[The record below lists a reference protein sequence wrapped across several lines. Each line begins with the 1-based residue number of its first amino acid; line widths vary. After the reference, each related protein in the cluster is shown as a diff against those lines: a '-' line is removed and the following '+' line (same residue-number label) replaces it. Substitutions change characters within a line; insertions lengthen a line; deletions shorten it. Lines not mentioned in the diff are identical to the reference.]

1 MKWTEDQ
8 LKAIETRKKNLLV
21 SAAAG
26 SGKTALLI
34 ERIRRIVVEEKTSV
48 DALLVLTFTRSAAAE
63 MKERLS
69 AALMAELERE
79 GVDSDFVI
87 AQISRLGAASISTL
101 HAFCNNLVKDYFQEG
116 GIDPEF
122 KLGNETEL
130 SIMVQEALEELFEE
144 KYQEIPPD
152 GGTPFSR
159 LVDMFT
165 GNRDDR
171 ELKSLV
177 ENFHYFL
184 VTQPDSENWCERALS
199 YFDLD
204 AEGFWKSP
212 WGHELDSLIRTDMEG
227 AYELLEKAYAL
238 CRDYEGFEKTAAQL
252 QEDFFAAGLAIDA
265 LEEGYD
271 DFRKALSGIRFARYS
286 GNKKADAETS
296 DRIKDLRN
304 EAKGIIQG
312 LQKRLNLDLSEAL
325 AQLSEMRQPMAD
337 LVALTRDFQ
346 KKYHEKKVSKTLL
359 DFNDLEQSTLR
370 ILKNSAIADELK
382 ERYEYV
388 FLDEYQ
394 DTNDMQEAIIRR
406 IVRDD
411 NYFMV
416 GDVKQSI
423 YRFRLADPTIFIE
436 KYHAFSQKTD
446 AFNDL
451 ITLSQN
457 FRSCQGVVDGVNGV
471 FEAIMSPELGEIEY
485 DGRARLYKGL
495 DNEGPYVK
503 TQVHIIENKT
513 DEDTD
518 PIVGEMPAVEM
529 EARFIAREIQS
540 RVGKPVFDTKTGE
553 ERLLQYRDIGVL
565 MRSVAGRGDIYAK
578 IFSELGI
585 PAYFDG
591 GEQYYESMEIG
602 VVMNLLDLIDNHH
615 QDLPL
620 LSVMTSPIGDFN
632 TEECTEI
639 RLFQKEG
646 SYYAAAEKYKDERED
661 ALASKLKAF
670 YARLDAWQWDS
681 RVMDIE
687 DFLWKLYL
695 DTGYYHFVG
704 ALPGGEQRQ
713 SNLRVL
719 LKRAGDYKRST
730 LRGLF
735 YFIRFIE
742 RMKKHK
748 YDMSPPGVLSE
759 SENVVR
765 IMTVHKSKGLE
776 FPVVFL
782 SGVGKLFN
790 KRTKNR
796 EILFHKDLGI
806 CPDYINLELRAK
818 MPTLAKNICLEKNE
832 LETLSEE
839 MRLLYV
845 AMTRARESLVVVG
858 VVKNLDSRLTAW
870 SGPGDLYHLKK
881 AGGLLDWIMQAL
893 LKNGVPEIMEEE
905 KRRSLSLPNYEVY
918 FYTAEQSLQQHIS
931 EETVEELVE
940 EAETP
945 PEAMWQE
952 VCRRLSY
959 RYPFAGQQELPGKM
973 TVTEVKRLRTQAEA
987 LGVPEIPERVALP
1000 SFMVADAREIT
1011 GAEKGTALHFMMQNL
1026 PLNRLR
1032 QVVDDPEAF
1041 DALLKEEQERLI
1053 TEELLLPELARTID
1067 LEVIRRFFQSELG
1080 RRMLAAERVRREVPF
1095 NYQYDPRKVL
1105 PDWQNADAPLVVQG
1119 MIDCCFEENGKW
1131 ILLDYKTDRYFDEA
1145 GRQQLIDQYRLQI
1158 NFYAEALANLT
1169 GMPVAERILCLVVMG
1184 EQIKVDR

>member
-152 GGTPFSR
+152 GETPFSR

-199 YFDLD
+199 YFELD

-238 CRDYEGFEKTAAQL
+238 CKDYEGFEKTAAQL
-252 QEDFFAAGLAIDA
+252 REDFFAAGLAIDA

-346 KKYHEKKVSKTLL
+346 KKYHKKKVSKTLL

-370 ILKNSAIADELK
+370 ILKNPAIADELK

-446 AFNDL
+446 ALNDL

-661 ALASKLKAF
+661 ALASKLNAF

-806 CPDYINLELRAK
+806 CPDYVNLELRAK

-845 AMTRARESLVVVG
+845 AMTRARESLVVMG

-987 LGVPEIPERVALP
+987 LDVPEIPERVALP

-1041 DALLKEEQERLI
+1041 DALLREEQERLI

-1131 ILLDYKTDRYFDEA
+1131 ILLDYKTDRYFNEA